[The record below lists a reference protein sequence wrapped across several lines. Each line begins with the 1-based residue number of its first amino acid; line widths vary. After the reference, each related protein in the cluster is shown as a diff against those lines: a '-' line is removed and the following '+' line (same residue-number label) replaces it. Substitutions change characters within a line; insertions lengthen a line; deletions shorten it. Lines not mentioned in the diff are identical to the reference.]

1 MPNLLRLDASSR
13 LTGSRSRDL
22 GDYLSRRLVER
33 QPDLTLVRRDLT
45 TDPLQHIA
53 DETIAGFYTPPEGMT
68 DQMRAATAISDE
80 LIDELQSADALLIA
94 TPMYN
99 FGVPSA
105 LKAWID
111 QVVRINR
118 TFGYDGQNF
127 TGLVTG
133 KPAYLALAYGAGG
146 YAAGQ
151 LFSAM
156 NFLHPYLDGLL
167 RFLGFTEVHGFA
179 VELTTADEPTVAANV
194 ASARAAIDAAIAPV
208 TLDA

>member
-13 LTGSRSRDL
+13 LTGSRSREL
-22 GDYLSRRLVER
+22 GDYLARRLIDR
-33 QPDLTLVRRDLT
+33 QPEMALVRRDLT
-45 TDPLQHIA
+45 TNPLQHIA
-53 DETIAGFYTPPEGMT
+53 DATITGFYTPPEAMT
-68 DQMRAATAISDE
+68 DALRAATALSDK

-118 TFGYDGQNF
+118 TFDYDGQSF

-151 LFSAM
+151 PFAAM
-156 NFLHPYLDGLL
+156 NFLNPYLDGLL

-179 VELTTADEPTVAANV
+179 VELTTADEPTVAASV
-194 ASARAAIDAAIAPV
+194 ASAHAAIDAAFAPAK
-208 TLDA
+208 LAA